1 MNISDEKVWKRL
13 LEEDSK
19 LKELAI
25 KAGVENNPQRAQE
38 LNGCFAINCG
48 DGVVQSEA
56 ERDLAM
62 YLFCADFDGE
72 GIRSAIEG
80 RIAAARAAGIS
91 INDL

>member
-19 LKELAI
+19 LKELA
-25 KAGVENNPQRAQE
+25 Q
-38 LNGCFAINCG
+38 
-48 DGVVQSEA
+48 
-56 ERDLAM
+56 
-62 YLFCADFDGE
+62 YLFCADFDGKK
-72 GIRSAIEG
+72 IRSAIEG

>member
-19 LKELAI
+19 LRELAI

-48 DGVVQSEA
+48 DGVVKSEA
-56 ERDLAM
+56 ESDLAM
-62 YLFCADFDGE
+62 YLFCAGFDE
-72 GIRSAIEG
+72 ERMRSSVLG
-80 RIAAARAAGIS
+80 RIAAAKAAGIS